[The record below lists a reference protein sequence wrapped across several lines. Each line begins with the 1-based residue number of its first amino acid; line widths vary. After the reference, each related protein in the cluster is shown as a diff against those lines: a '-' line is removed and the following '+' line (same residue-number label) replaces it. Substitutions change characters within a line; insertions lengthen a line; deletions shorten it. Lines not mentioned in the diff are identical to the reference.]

1 MEKRK
6 CVALISYF
14 ISKEFTAEQ
23 NKTYNYKVSSFND
36 AGFGKRYFTYEI
48 EIDNVY
54 QNIGQI
60 LFEFVFADLALIR
73 ERRINKIFAD

>member
-14 ISKEFTAEQ
+14 ISNDFIAEQ
-23 NKTYNYKVSSFND
+23 NKTYNYKVSSYNTTEY
-36 AGFGKRYFTYEI
+36 GKKYVEYEI
-48 EIDNVY
+48 EVNDVY
-54 QNIGQI
+54 QTIGQI

>member
-6 CVALISYF
+6 CVALISYY
-14 ISKEFTAEQ
+14 ISNEFTAEQ
-23 NKTYNYKVSSFND
+23 NKTYNYKCQTHSSGFNE
-36 AGFGKRYFTYEI
+36 KKYSTYEI
-48 EIDNVY
+48 EVEGVY
-54 QNIGQI
+54 QDIGQI